1 MIPAFAAMAYS
12 AGYYATRSSTSLNGT
27 ANITGGNATLNNL
40 TAVTANITGSLYASA
55 NNISGLRTDTADN
68 SSIPYIDASGNVVS
82 LGLTNGLSL
91 TGGNLT
97 ITAAN
102 ITGLGSIYSQN
113 ADNVNITG
121 GNVFVT
127 DLTVSGTANVTG
139 ALYAD
144 GSNLTGLTVSQVTG
158 ALSIS
163 GSNTAGNVALIGS
176 NSTVTDGGAVSSL
189 LVRQVVDFSFA
200 DSDTAV
206 TVSAS
211 KKGYVV
217 PAAYNGSN
225 VSAMTCAV
233 YDLNSANAN
242 TTVINLSK
250 MSNGTV
256 TNVFDTGVNIAN
268 DAYYASSNA
277 ANATNAALLTGDYLF
292 ANVEAIADPA
302 PKGLSCTFIF
312 MH

>member
-1 MIPAFAAMAYS
+1 VKKIIFCAAILIPALAAIAYP
-12 AGYYATRSSTSLNGT
+12 AGYYATKSSTSLNGS

-40 TAVTANITGSLYASA
+40 AAVTANITSTLTANVATITGALYASA
-55 NNISGLRTDTADN
+55 SNLSGLRTDTAGN

-91 TGGNLT
+91 SGGNLT

-102 ITGLGSIYSQN
+102 ITGL
-113 ADNVNITG
+113 
-121 GNVFVT
+121 
-127 DLTVSGTANVTG
+127 TA
-139 ALYAD
+139 
-144 GSNLTGLTVSQVTG
+144 SQVAG

-163 GSNTAGNVALIGS
+163 GSNTVGNVALIGP
-176 NSTVTDGGAVSSL
+176 NSTITDGGVVSSL
-189 LVRQVVDFSFA
+189 LVRQVANFSFA
-200 DSDTAV
+200 DSDAAV

-211 KKGYVV
+211 KKGYAV

-225 VSAMTCAV
+225 ISSMTCAV

-242 TTVINLSK
+242 TTIINLSK

-268 DAYYASSNA
+268 NAYYATSTD

-292 ANVEAIADPA
+292 ANVTAIADPA
-302 PKGLSCTFIF
+302 PKGLSCTFTF
-312 MH
+312 SK